1 MRKIKI
7 IHKLLLKNYCLW
19 KFCNLISHDGGA
31 EQNDKNHYRIFLLP
45 QISKFSAVSRT
56 EPWEQCFELFRMQN
70 SKNFWG
76 FALGPHWG
84 WLTVP
89 PRLPSCTTVFLLAT
103 LMEKPGPPKNWWIRH
118 WSQCKINNQYIFS
131 KHIDFKKFCKISGWE
146 DRADQLLLQMS
157 NSRQTFQIIHTL
169 LLRILSFK

>member
-1 MRKIKI
+1 MMVGQNKMIKTITEFCCFLRSLSSVLYPELSHESNVLSYSECKIAKI
-7 IHKLLLKNYCLW
+7 
-19 KFCNLISHDGGA
+19 
-31 EQNDKNHYRIFLLP
+31 
-45 QISKFSAVSRT
+45 
-56 EPWEQCFELFRMQN
+56 
-70 SKNFWG
+70 FWG
-76 FALGPHWG
+76 FALGPHWR

-103 LMEKPGPPKNWWIRH
+103 LMEKLGPPKNWWIRH

-131 KHIDFKKFCKISGWE
+131 KDTDFKKFCEISGWE

-157 NSRQTFQIIHTL
+157 NSRQAFQIIHTL